1 MMLAAGEE
9 EIITLVIVFTF
20 VLMVIGLS
28 IWSKQKQARF
38 KLIEK
43 ALDAGNLDEAT
54 RKQLIDGI
62 SPTGWMATL
71 QQQLVFLA
79 RNAFLVAGWLG
90 IFAGLGTAAW
100 GGTEGEG
107 DMLGAGLLVT
117 FISFGVVT
125 IPLALREL
133 QARRRA

>member
-9 EIITLVIVFTF
+9 EIITLTIVFAF

-28 IWSKQKQARF
+28 IWSKHKQARYR
-38 KLIEK
+38 LIER
-43 ALDAGNLDEAT
+43 ALDSGNLDEAT

-62 SPTGWMATL
+62 SATGWMATL
-71 QQQLVFLA
+71 QQQLAFLA

-100 GGTEGEG
+100 GGAGSEE

-133 QARRRA
+133 HARRRA